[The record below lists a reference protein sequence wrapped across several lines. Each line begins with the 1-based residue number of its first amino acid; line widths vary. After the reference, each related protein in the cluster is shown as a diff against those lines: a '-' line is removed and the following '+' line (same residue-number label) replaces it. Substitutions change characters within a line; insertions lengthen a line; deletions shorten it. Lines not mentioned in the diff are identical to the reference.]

1 MDNADYV
8 KVFENEDVYVDYSK
22 NGYVTEIPELI
33 RGMGE
38 FRVMLHDVRVNAR
51 IRTFESSALVRLCLV
66 YVPTGYVRQNEP
78 GVLRAFEDE
87 NPLVTAPVNPGC
99 TSLMNKVF
107 YMEPDSTESFES
119 RYIRTR
125 LPMVYENYISS
136 RRSLN
141 VYGAVY
147 LWVITDTHVKVERAS
162 IHWRGYFY

>member
-22 NGYVTEIPELI
+22 SGYATEIPEYI
-33 RGMGE
+33 RGIGE
-38 FRVMLHDVRVNAR
+38 FRVMLHDLRVNAQ
-51 IRTFESSALVRLCLV
+51 ICTFESSALVRLCLV
-66 YVPTGYVRQNEP
+66 YVPTGYAKHNDP

-99 TSLMNKVF
+99 TTLMNKVF
-107 YMEPDSTESFES
+107 YMEPNSTESFES

-125 LPMVYENYISS
+125 LPMIYDNSIPT
-136 RRSLN
+136 RRPLN
-141 VYGAVY
+141 IYGAVY
-147 LWVITDTHVKVERAS
+147 LWVITDTHVRVERAS